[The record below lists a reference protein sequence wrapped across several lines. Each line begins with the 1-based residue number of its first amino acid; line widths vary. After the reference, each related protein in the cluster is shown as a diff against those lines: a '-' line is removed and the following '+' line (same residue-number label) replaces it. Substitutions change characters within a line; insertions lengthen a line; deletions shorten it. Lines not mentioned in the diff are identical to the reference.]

1 MSDITNRQEAL
12 KALADIKAE
21 QKRLAD
27 SDRELRTEVIEKMAT
42 DMKAIQQQIA
52 ESAAPRVETVS
63 EKEATLRRF
72 INKDGSVDMA
82 GLCTDE
88 TDRGEWH
95 AEFKRLVDDRNFC
108 RLLTKSGK
116 GSTSLDAKLADHM
129 DKAPGIIKRVFS
141 DASSVGADFVPDVFL
156 PELGRKLYQ
165 PTALEAALPSFAMP
179 GKELKIPFSSAAVA
193 PYLKS
198 AATWSSITASD
209 STTSQISATAKSFAA
224 RITAD
229 EDTAADSIVA
239 AMDYFRDELATA
251 LGHAIEDACINGD
264 STDAHADLHTTASP
278 RLWDGSGRWNTSSVA
293 STAADH
299 RRAFIGFRAAAFDA
313 STGRDANAMNYADI
327 LTTRSTLGG
336 GYQASD
342 DLLMVVS
349 PIVMTKYLLQLEQT
363 ATLEKFGPAAG
374 ILNGSI
380 GKLGGMDILVSG
392 FMTDDL
398 NASGVHSGTPADDIK
413 SGYVIVHRPS
423 WRMGNY
429 KAHTV
434 DIDREIVAGTVEIVA
449 TRRSC
454 LIDMSNGNKSVAYGY
469 NVATS

>member
-52 ESAAPRVETVS
+52 ESAAPKVETVS
-63 EKEATLRRF
+63 EKEATLRTYIRQ
-72 INKDGSVDMA
+72 DGSLDME
-82 GLCTDE
+82 GLCTDT

-116 GSTSLDAKLADHM
+116 GSASLDAKLADHM
-129 DKAPGIIKRVFS
+129 DKAPGIIQRVFS
-141 DASSVGADFVPDVFL
+141 DASSVGDDFVPDIFL

-198 AATWSSITASD
+198 SATWGTITASD

-251 LGHAIEDACINGD
+251 LGHGIEDACINGNTD
-264 STDAHADLHTTASP
+264 SVHGDINTTGSP
-278 RLWDGSGRWNTSSVA
+278 RLWDGGGRWDTSIVA

-299 RRAFIGFRAAAFDA
+299 RRAWIGFRGA
-313 STGRDANAMNYADI
+313 SGDKGTDRDANAMTYADI
-327 LTTRSTLGG
+327 LTTRATLGG
-336 GYQASD
+336 GYQAAG

-349 PIVMTKYLLQLEQT
+349 PIVMTKYLLQLTET
-363 ATLEKFGPAAG
+363 KTLDVFGPNAG

-380 GKLGGMDILVSG
+380 GKLGGMDVLVSG

-398 NASGVHSGTPADDIK
+398 NASGVFDGVTETK
-413 SGYVIVHRPS
+413 TGYVIVHRPS

-434 DIDREIVAGTVEIVA
+434 DVDREIVSGTVEVVA

-454 LIDMSNGNKSVAYGY
+454 LIDMSGTAKSVAFGY